1 MIITITNE
9 MIHALLLGI
18 LIGIGI
24 MGIML
29 ER

>member
-9 MIHALLLGI
+9 MIHAFLLGI
-18 LIGIGI
+18 LIGMGI